1 MSLTLLFPS
10 TSTSTLLGSL
20 TDPFNQITLDTSK
33 WVEFLAGSATT
44 TYALSGAQVN
54 YPASTTAATDGDISS
69 ITTWSLINSYGY
81 VRVLAV
87 PLAAGIT
94 DAEMR
99 FQINSSNYLRW
110 VYESGTLYAQY
121 NVAGVKTTAFS
132 VTYNS
137 STHLWWQI
145 REGTGNGLGGT
156 PGTVYWDT
164 SSDGINWTNRASVA
178 DPITLTALTVL
189 IAGLGTGNDSN
200 PGAFKW
206 NNFNTAPTSAGLA
219 KLLALLGVG

>member
-1 MSLTLLFPS
+1 MSLTLLFP
-10 TSTSTLLGSL
+10 TTSTLALGL
-20 TDPFNQITLDTSK
+20 LADPFNQITLDTTK

-44 TYALSGAQVN
+44 TYDVTGAQVN
-54 YPASTTAATDGDISS
+54 FPASTTSSTDGDISS
-69 ITTWSLINSYGY
+69 VTTYALTNSYGY
-81 VRVLAV
+81 LRVLAV
-87 PLAAGIT
+87 PNAGGIT

-99 FQINSSNYLRW
+99 FQINTSNYVRW

-121 NVAGVKTTAFS
+121 NVAGSKTTLFS
-132 VTYNS
+132 DTYNA

-156 PGTVYWDT
+156 PGTTYWDT
-164 SSDGINWTNRASVA
+164 STDGINWTNRASVA
-178 DPITLTALTVL
+178 TPIAVTNLTVL

-200 PGAFKW
+200 PGTFKW

-219 KLLALLGVG
+219 RLLALLGVG